1 MVQSPT
7 FYDKAIPNLRTTSVT
22 VLEIKSHIESK
33 KRQDRI
39 LFIAEQMRSKVNF
52 PEASQTGITVLLNI
66 RGFVIVGIF
75 R

>member
-33 KRQDRI
+33 KGKTGYFLLLSRCDRKSTFQR
-39 LFIAEQMRSKVNF
+39 LLKL
-52 PEASQTGITVLLNI
+52 VLQYY
-66 RGFVIVGIF
+66 
-75 R
+75 